1 MAQAGAFS
9 RSARWP
15 GSAQAS
21 GKYARL
27 GLNMMGVVA
36 PLSSRAMEM
45 EGLKVVV
52 HEEAFLSIL
61 VDCFG
66 Q

>member
-1 MAQAGAFS
+1 MAQAGAFR

-52 HEEAFLSIL
+52 EAFLSIL

>member
-1 MAQAGAFS
+1 
-9 RSARWP
+9 
-15 GSAQAS
+15 
-21 GKYARL
+21 
-27 GLNMMGVVA
+27 MMGVVA